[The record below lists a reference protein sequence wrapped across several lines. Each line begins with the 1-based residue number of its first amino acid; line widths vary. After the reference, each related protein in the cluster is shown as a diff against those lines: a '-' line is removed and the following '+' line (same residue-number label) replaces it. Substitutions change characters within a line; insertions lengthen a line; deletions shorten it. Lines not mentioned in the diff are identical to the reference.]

1 MTDEAVVAIA
11 RIPLARSATRMLAAP
26 GLLLLAAGLAAGAG
40 WIVSGLAGLGL
51 MVAGG
56 LLAVL
61 ALYLA
66 AMVLSVRLEVEVS
79 TLRVRRLGADQRF
92 QLVRGA
98 VTRVPLSG
106 EGAAKLQA
114 RFGAL
119 GWGIGPARLR
129 GEERIH
135 LVRLAP
141 TRSLILI
148 PTDAGRVGIAPA
160 SEEQL
165 IGALSAAARVQQRL
179 DQVAARA
186 RSVPVA
192 RLVEE
197 APRPAPPPSREP
209 EPGRV
214 LTGIER
220 VMLEERLA
228 AERAAALAAAE
239 TERRRAEEEAARR
252 AAMEA
257 LRPPPAEVPARP
269 PRRMP
274 SIALP
279 RPRIALPSRGPVPRA
294 SLLRYA
300 VAALPLLAAFGV
312 WVAASLLGR
321 MQLDEAEARLVGWT
335 LALTGPGAALGALM
349 ARAWFPR
356 LLGLVSLAALCCVVL
371 VGRALLF

>member
-40 WIVSGLAGLGL
+40 WVVSGWAGVGL

-92 QLVRGA
+92 QLV
-98 VTRVPLSG
+98 
-106 EGAAKLQA
+106 
-114 RFGAL
+114 
-119 GWGIGPARLR
+119 R

-197 APRPAPPPSREP
+197 APRPASPPSREP

>member
-11 RIPLARSATRMLAAP
+11 RIPLARSAMRMLGAP
-26 GLLLLAAGLAAGAG
+26 AVLLLAGLLAAGAG
-40 WIVSGLAGLGL
+40 WVVSGLAGIGL
-51 MVAGG
+51 MLAGG
-56 LLAVL
+56 LLALL

-66 AMVLSVRLEVEVS
+66 AVVLSVRLDVEVS
-79 TLRVRRLGADQRF
+79 TLRLRRLGADQRF

-106 EGAAKLQA
+106 EGAARLRA
-114 RFGAL
+114 RFGAF

-129 GEERIH
+129 GDERIQ

-141 TRSLILI
+141 TASLILV

-165 IGALSAAARVQQRL
+165 IAALGAAARVQQRL

-186 RSVPVA
+186 RSMPLA

-197 APRPAPPPSREP
+197 PPRPAPPPREP

-252 AAMEA
+252 AAIEA
-257 LRPPPAEVPARP
+257 LQPTTTVEAAPRRD
-269 PRRMP
+269 RRMP
-274 SIALP
+274 
-279 RPRIALPSRGPVPRA
+279 RIGLPSAGGIPRA

-300 VAALPLLAAFGV
+300 LAAAPLLAAFAL
-312 WVAASLLGR
+312 WAVATVLGR
-321 MQLDEAEARLVGWT
+321 IPDEPDARLVAWA
-335 LALTGPGAALGALM
+335 LALTGPGAALGALA

-356 LLGLVSLAALCCVVL
+356 LLGLVSVAALCCVVL
-371 VGRALLF
+371 VGRALLV

>member
-26 GLLLLAAGLAAGAG
+26 GLLLLAAALAAGAG

>member
-26 GLLLLAAGLAAGAG
+26 GLLLLAAALAAGAG

-197 APRPAPPPSREP
+197 APRPAPPSSREP